1 MMDNIWN
8 EEMLDKLHF
17 SWDKTF
23 GYQKT
28 WNAVIGSRASGKS
41 VDSWIKLYN
50 AFFYQNRPSIVF
62 RRRTVDITSAYLD
75 DLTNLFNKFLKPE
88 YRIQLC
94 YLSGDVKSGC
104 ADVHVGK
111 AGCQYNWQQIKKLPV
126 FFRIVALSCPM
137 SRLKSLMMPN
147 IAYFFFDEFI
157 ANTRAG
163 EKYLS
168 DEKFLIS
175 ELYTTF
181 VRESPKGIKIIM
193 AGNPYSVY
201 CSIFS
206 GLNVDSSKLKPGSF
220 VVGPDYVIDC
230 FKVGPELAEQIRRSN
245 PMFIADEEYTRYAF
259 GGESINDA
267 NIRLCKREPRGFKLK
282 WVFKLGSDFI
292 SVHSGNYTDKE
303 GKARFWICKHKSDWL
318 SKVSKRRKIIVFDFA
333 DLIKGAVKWSIEDRL
348 DLSMIKDAMNK
359 REIIYNSVDA
369 SYMTEDISVYF

>member
-1 MMDNIWN
+1 MDRIWD
-8 EEMLDKLHF
+8 ESKFDKLHF

-104 ADVHVGK
+104 ADVHVGQ

-181 VRESPKGIKIIM
+181 IRESPKGIKIIM

-201 CSIFS
+201 CSIFN
-206 GLNVDSSKLKPGSF
+206 GLDVDSSQLKPGSY

-267 NIRLCKREPRGFKLK
+267 NIRLHKREPRGFKMR
-282 WVFKLGSDFI
+282 WVFKLGNDFI
-292 SVHSGNYTDKE
+292 SVHEGKYEDKE
-303 GKARFWICKHKSDWL
+303 GKARYWICKHKADWL
-318 SKVSKRRKIIVFDFA
+318 SKVSKRRKIMVFDFA
-333 DLIKGAVKWSIEDRL
+333 DLIKGAVKWSIENRT
-348 DLSMIKDAMNK
+348 DLCDIKSAMNK
-359 REIIYNSVDA
+359 REIIYNSIDA
-369 SYMTEDISVYF
+369 SYMIEDISVYF